1 MSVSTLDMSSIDF
14 GNCEYE
20 LRKKYNI
27 DKNYSLLVVEVKYF
41 PDNSKIPMI
50 GYEVRHPTNYS
61 ILNLSYCNNS
71 EVTLSISVSIDEN
84 SLFLYD
90 PNSEYYT
97 DDCNS
102 FTTENGTDI
111 ILKDRQKEFV
121 DKNLSLCEKKCKYL
135 GYSISSKQSSCSCEI
150 KNEMEKISEL
160 MNKPDKLSNEF
171 SSKKNSD
178 SLKNIMSIK
187 CTSVLFS
194 KEGLIRNISSYSLS
208 VIYLYYLCS
217 IIIFIKCGFK
227 ILIMKIENI
236 ISDKKKSD
244 KDKKNKQKIDNKSVK
259 KTDSNNFN
267 QQKKNSI
274 KPISDKNKNKRY
286 HRVLRSSF
294 ISKNPTTKLSLGGES
309 QNNRRK
315 SAIKIGNIISI
326 AKKNNNKTFFS
337 KNYFN
342 DYELNTLSYN
352 DAHIYDKRSCCAYY
366 NSLLKAK
373 HPILFGFCPFNDNNS
388 IIIKS
393 CIFLLIFNIN
403 YFINFLFF
411 NDNSIHQIYEDGG
424 SYNIFYFLPQISIS
438 FALSNIIII
447 IIKYIFLSESNIK
460 EIKIQKTFEEANNIF
475 DKIKNQ
481 LIRKYILFYI
491 LSLIFIFVFWFFLS
505 EFGAVYKNTQVI
517 LFINTLISLAISF
530 IYPFIINIIPCFFRF
545 YSLSDKKKQSQCM
558 YTLSKFFQ
566 LL

>member
-1 MSVSTLDMSSIDF
+1 
-14 GNCEYE
+14 
-20 LRKKYNI
+20 
-27 DKNYSLLVVEVKYF
+27 
-41 PDNSKIPMI
+41 
-50 GYEVRHPTNYS
+50 
-61 ILNLSYCNNS
+61 
-71 EVTLSISVSIDEN
+71 
-84 SLFLYD
+84 
-90 PNSEYYT
+90 
-97 DDCNS
+97 
-102 FTTENGTDI
+102 
-111 ILKDRQKEFV
+111 
-121 DKNLSLCEKKCKYL
+121 
-135 GYSISSKQSSCSCEI
+135 
-150 KNEMEKISEL
+150 
-160 MNKPDKLSNEF
+160 
-171 SSKKNSD
+171 
-178 SLKNIMSIK
+178 
-187 CTSVLFS
+187 
-194 KEGLIRNISSYSLS
+194 
-208 VIYLYYLCS
+208 
-217 IIIFIKCGFK
+217 
-227 ILIMKIENI
+227 MKIENI
-236 ISDKKKSD
+236 ISDKEKSD
-244 KDKKNKQKIDNKSVK
+244 KK
-259 KTDSNNFN
+259 
-267 QQKKNSI
+267 KKNSQKLEMKNNKKTKSKKFI
-274 KPISDKNKNKRY
+274 KTKKYSSKSIINKNQDKKYHKILSSSSNSKNQSSFRKAKNNIIKNK
-286 HRVLRSSF
+286 
-294 ISKNPTTKLSLGGES
+294 
-309 QNNRRK
+309 
-315 SAIKIGNIISI
+315 IKGGNIIS
-326 AKKNNNKTFFS
+326 AFKNKNNIIFKYIFP

-411 NDNSIHQIYEDGG
+411 NDNSIHQIYENGG

-460 EIKIQKTFEEANNIF
+460 GIKIQKTFREANNIF

-530 IYPFIINIIPCFFRF
+530 IYPFIINIIPCFFRI